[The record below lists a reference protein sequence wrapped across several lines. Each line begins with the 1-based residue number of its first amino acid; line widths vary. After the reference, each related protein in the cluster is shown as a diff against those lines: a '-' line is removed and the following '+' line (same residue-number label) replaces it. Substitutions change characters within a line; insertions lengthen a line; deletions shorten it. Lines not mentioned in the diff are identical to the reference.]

1 MRRHAPAEKLGGTA
15 VRREISNENQS
26 QKLIDTSRAANS
38 GHGDMNG
45 FAAFFCAAKKDAG
58 IPFICAFGL
67 NGLLFFPDKAGRFL
81 VLP

>member
-1 MRRHAPAEKLGGTA
+1 MQR
-15 VRREISNENQS
+15 I
-26 QKLIDTSRAANS
+26 S